1 MSDKFEQISLKPGF
15 MKHNGGVL
23 FRNISDTE
31 YEFKSTINENHLN
44 AAGITHGGYLSALVD
59 AGAGTA
65 AHRSADNAPCVTIS
79 LDLKFI
85 GASKKG
91 DEVTI
96 FLAAD
101 GTHLL
106 NIKNEGEVVEIRGE
120 FLPLVRLHEKFM
132 VDCDYKSPA
141 DAVVL
146 VIHQGERKQCL
157 MVDEIV
163 DQRPVVI
170 KNLDENFVQVPGMSG
185 ATIMGDG
192 KVSFIL
198 DVATVMN

>member
-1 MSDKFEQISLKPGF
+1 MSEKFEQISLKPGF

-85 GASKKG
+85 GASKVG
-91 DEVTI
+91 DEIIGHVK
-96 FLAAD
+96 
-101 GTHLL
+101 
-106 NIKNEGEVVEIRGE
+106 IK
-120 FLPLVRLHEKFM
+120 EKN
-132 VDCDYKSPA
+132 KS
-141 DAVVL
+141 
-146 VIHQGERKQCL
+146 KT
-157 MVDEIV
+157 
-163 DQRPVVI
+163 
-170 KNLDENFVQVPGMSG
+170 FV
-185 ATIMGDG
+185 
-192 KVSFIL
+192 KK
-198 DVATVMN
+198 